1 MHVNRP
7 DERPWQHQPRHRT
20 WALRRLL
27 LPSAFTTGCSSGSS
41 VLAVEAPAAHRPPPV
56 WSCAATTLPHSALL
70 FAAVVQCRTPWM
82 TLCSLL
88 ETEGMGESLRCKH
101 ILQSSLAFEWILIE
115 SHRQGRP
122 KLSASPR
129 TQNPRPEKSHKT
141 QRKVRA
147 PTVGA
152 HGFGHISWPL
162 LALLFETCF
171 SWPFWALFCKASEL
185 SWYSCWQNKTR
196 RSEDLGPVSD
206 DEAPQTRTE
215 WIQKVCKSFMTA
227 LMGFHPSWSLPSLL
241 FPSMERNSGDVA
253 MPWTSAEARLLLQT
267 KTGIS

>member
-1 MHVNRP
+1 MARP
-7 DERPWQHQPRHRT
+7 
-20 WALRRLL
+20 RRV
-27 LPSAFTTGCSSGSS
+27 LP
-41 VLAVEAPAAHRPPPV
+41 
-56 WSCAATTLPHSALL
+56 
-70 FAAVVQCRTPWM
+70 
-82 TLCSLL
+82 
-88 ETEGMGESLRCKH
+88 
-101 ILQSSLAFEWILIE
+101 
-115 SHRQGRP
+115 
-122 KLSASPR
+122 
-129 TQNPRPEKSHKT
+129 
-141 QRKVRA
+141 
-147 PTVGA
+147 VGA

-227 LMGFHPSWSLPSLL
+227 LMGFHPSWSLPSFP

-267 KTGIS
+267 KTGISQTSDVKRPLMPDYRCRGHSVPLWTGV